1 MEKIKKLKDKYLK
14 SVKDWNFIVILSIA
28 ILLFGYNEYINIALM
43 VIIGLVVSRLNIE
56 KSLLSYIYLY
66 FFEEVLCLNNLYGL
80 TIIIVYPII
89 AIKLIYNII
98 KNKYTAYDKETI
110 IFILFAFITAISLI
124 TNTISKAT
132 LVIDMNVTI
141 LLMFSTIIRNSY
153 SKDEIKKLLE
163 KIFLVIIFAT
173 INSIIYGL
181 IHNGF
186 MYEKR
191 DQKIT
196 IRFKGAYEPNYTAVY
211 LNIAIVSII
220 YLWNKF
226 KPKISAL
233 ILALFLIALIFTKS
247 TTGLICFIII
257 LMLLVFKNFTYIKQ
271 KAKEILN
278 GKNKKVIISIFIIAL
293 LLLVMIE
300 IHYRIFTDKL
310 LIVFNKIKS
319 GDLNAATSGRLLI
332 AQSFMEDLKKEGIV
346 NKIFGNGPQSFKV
359 YSNYFHGFKYAH
371 NIYIDLIYSFG
382 IIGSIIAITYIFIKT
397 KKSVFL
403 GTEITDKKYKD
414 LLLFSKLVLLISG
427 LALSL
432 HCEIIFLVF
441 YLL

>member
-1 MEKIKKLKDKYLK
+1 MEKIKKLKNEYLK
-14 SVKDWNFIVILSIA
+14 LVKDWNFIVILSITV
-28 ILLFGYNEYINIALM
+28 LLFGYNDYINILLLAVM
-43 VIIGLVVSRLNIE
+43 IVVISKLNVE
-56 KSLLSYIYLY
+56 KLLLSYIYLY

-80 TIIIVYPII
+80 TIIIIYPII

-98 KNKYTAYDKETI
+98 KNKYNIYDKETI
-110 IFILFAFITAISLI
+110 IFIFFAFITAISLI

-132 LVIDMNVTI
+132 LIIDMNVTI

-153 SKDEIKKLLE
+153 SKDEIRKLLE

-173 INSIIYGL
+173 INSILYGL

-186 MYEKR
+186 MYEER

-196 IRFKGAYEPNYTAVY
+196 IRFTGTYEPNYTAVY

-233 ILALFLIALIFTKS
+233 ILAIFIIALIFTKS

-257 LMLLVFKNFTYIKQ
+257 LMLLALKNLTYIKQ
-271 KAKEILN
+271 KAKEILK

-293 LLLVMIE
+293 LILMIIE
-300 IHYRIFTDKL
+300 MHYRIFTDKL
-310 LIVFNKIKS
+310 LIVFNKIRS

-332 AQSFMEDLKKEGIV
+332 AQSFIEDMEKEGIV
-346 NKIFGNGPQSFKV
+346 NKIFGNGPQSLKV
-359 YSNYFHGFKYAH
+359 YSNYFHEFKYAH
-371 NIYIDLIYSFG
+371 NIYVDLIYSFG
-382 IIGSIIAITYIFIKT
+382 IIGSIIVITYIFIKT

-403 GTEITDKKYKD
+403 GMEITDKKYKD

-427 LALSL
+427 LTLSL